1 MGANSHYNRSQSSHL
16 LVDLLVA
23 CVALLLLLLL
33 LPALVV
39 LSPIVLHCWC
49 SLKLVIILIT
59 LSACCN
65 VVLLWVRRGYCYP
78 RSSLLLHHN
87 EETFSLFFNTFHCA
101 TTDTSLPVK
110 SAHSDAFIHEG
121 RNMNEKSGAFIFCTV
136 SKRKSH
142 SWEVT

>member
-65 VVLLWVRRGYCYP
+65 VVLL
-78 RSSLLLHHN
+78 
-87 EETFSLFFNTFHCA
+87 
-101 TTDTSLPVK
+101 
-110 SAHSDAFIHEG
+110 
-121 RNMNEKSGAFIFCTV
+121 
-136 SKRKSH
+136 
-142 SWEVT
+142 